1 MKKILILICLLIT
14 SLLLTSCGPVS
25 SYKALLLSTNQGNNV
40 LKVSFE
46 SLEGTYIKKINN
58 TNNMDG
64 MIYFEISSSSGSFE
78 VYYETKTQAKQ
89 MLTSVSGERSV
100 KEKTGYVQ
108 AREDVTIYIITNGKA
123 KGSVNIYLV

>member
-25 SYKALLLSTNQGNNV
+25 SYKALLLSTKKSNNE

-46 SLEGTYIKKINN
+46 SLEGTYVKKINN

-64 MIYFEISSSSGSFE
+64 MIYFEITSSTGSFE

-89 MLTSVSGERSV
+89 MLTSVSGERFV